1 MNIQT
6 TTSQRMTSGYPG
18 TTPRSPGLPGR
29 LPSTGR
35 PRAGGIMA
43 NHIARHDTTHLPIF
57 DDGLVYVGIDGD
69 PSRRAVIGQRDF
81 LRITARD
88 PLGPWLTRT
97 RWWLDEDDMLRAF
110 SLHDRPFTEGVLVA
124 AAVLGAKEGD
134 VIEVPGDPLDMRLS
148 QLRRLVA

>member
-6 TTSQRMTSGYPG
+6 TTSQRMTPGYPG
-18 TTPRSPGLPGR
+18 TTQRSRVAYGSPPI
-29 LPSTGR
+29 TGK

-43 NHIARHDTTHLPIF
+43 NHIARHDTSKLPIF
-57 DDGLVYVGIDGD
+57 EDGLVYVGLDGD
-69 PSRRAVIGQRDF
+69 SSRRAVIRERDF

-88 PLGPWLTRT
+88 LYGPWLTRT
-97 RWWLDEDDMLRAF
+97 RWWLDEDDLLRAF
-110 SLHDRPFTEGVLVA
+110 SLHDRPFTEGLLVA
-124 AAVLGAKEGD
+124 SAVLGAKEGD